1 MSKHFNNKSAAMR
14 PLPDPEIMRTLKSFG
29 LSRRH
34 FLRKLGMGAGGLLG
48 GSLLAACGM
57 SPQMGGAAPA
67 PVATPGGPLSFA
79 NWPLYIDVEEDG
91 TTSPTLRN
99 FEKET
104 NIKTEYIEEVD
115 DNTTWFAKYR
125 NQLAAGQDIGRDLT
139 VLTDWMAARMIKL
152 GWTEEITEAHVPN
165 KANLL
170 PALQKAA
177 FDPGRKRSLTWQS
190 GLTGIGY
197 NPKLTGRELSSINDL
212 FAPDLAGKVTFL
224 SEMRD
229 TGGLVMAAMGL
240 DPVNHAFS
248 DFEKAMARLKAA
260 TDSGQI
266 RAFTGNEYAND
277 LAVGNIAACVAWSG
291 DIIQLQLDNPDL
303 KFVVPAEGANL
314 FSDNMLIPAK
324 AAHKRNAEALMD
336 YVYRPEVAA
345 QIAAW
350 VNYIS
355 PVTGAKAE
363 MEKLDPDMANNELI
377 FPSEKMLANTFQFKI
392 LNDEEDKAYQEL
404 FQKTIGA

>member
-1 MSKHFNNKSAAMR
+1 MKNRTNQKPVTRHA
-14 PLPDPEIMRTLKSFG
+14 LPDPEILRTLKSFG
-29 LSRRH
+29 LTRRH
-34 FLRKLGMGAGGLLG
+34 FLRNLGLGAGGLLG
-48 GSLLAACGM
+48 GSLLAACGTQ
-57 SPQMGGAAPA
+57 PQAVGGAL
-67 PVATPGGPLSFA
+67 VFA

-91 TTSPTLRN
+91 TTSPTLLN

-125 NQLAAGQDIGRDLT
+125 AQLANGQDIGRDLT

-165 KANLL
+165 KVNLL
-170 PALQKAA
+170 PALQRAA
-177 FDPGRKRSLTWQS
+177 FDPGRKHSLTWQS

-197 NPKLTGRELSSINDL
+197 NPDLTGRELSSINDL
-212 FAPDLAGKVTFL
+212 FAEDLAGKVTFL

-229 TGGLVMAAMGL
+229 TAGLVMTSMGL
-240 DPVNHAFS
+240 DPVNHPFS
-248 DFEKAMARLKAA
+248 DFEKAMERIKAA
-260 TDSGQI
+260 GDSGQI

-277 LAVGNIAACVAWSG
+277 LAIGNIAACIAWSG
-291 DIIQLQLDNPDL
+291 DIIQLQLDNPAL

-314 FSDNMLIPAK
+314 WSDNMLIPAK

-336 YVYRPEVAA
+336 YVYRPDVAA

-355 PVTGAKAE
+355 PVTGARSE
-363 MEKLDPDMANNELI
+363 MQMLDPEMANNELI

-392 LNDEEDKAYQEL
+392 LNEEEDKAYQEL
-404 FQKTIGA
+404 FQKAIGV

>member
-1 MSKHFNNKSAAMR
+1 
-14 PLPDPEIMRTLKSFG
+14 
-29 LSRRH
+29 
-34 FLRKLGMGAGGLLG
+34 
-48 GSLLAACGM
+48 
-57 SPQMGGAAPA
+57 
-67 PVATPGGPLSFA
+67 
-79 NWPLYIDVEEDG
+79 
-91 TTSPTLRN
+91 
-99 FEKET
+99 
-104 NIKTEYIEEVD
+104 
-115 DNTTWFAKYR
+115 
-125 NQLAAGQDIGRDLT
+125 
-139 VLTDWMAARMIKL
+139 
-152 GWTEEITEAHVPN
+152 
-165 KANLL
+165 
-170 PALQKAA
+170 
-177 FDPGRKRSLTWQS
+177 
-190 GLTGIGY
+190 
-197 NPKLTGRELSSINDL
+197 
-212 FAPDLAGKVTFL
+212 PDLAGKVTFL

-229 TGGLVMAAMGL
+229 TAGLVMAAMGL

>member
-57 SPQMGGAAPA
+57 RPQMGGAAPA

-125 NQLAAGQDIGRDLT
+125 AQLANGQDIGRDLT